1 MGVCLVLAASV
12 TSVIVSQQEKLLK
25 TMAFFTVNIPND
37 VVDEYNTM
45 KLKHT
50 WQYILLKLS
59 DDYKQLLI
67 TKKVEKMEVKDDATA
82 KQVYD
87 DFIQEF
93 EPNTCSYAIF
103 DFHFKE
109 GDGDRDKLIFL
120 SWCPNTSSIKQK
132 MTYSS
137 CREDIKKKL
146 IGIHAEIQ
154 ATDDD
159 ELSYS
164 TVKSKLVTGR

>member
-1 MGVCLVLAASV
+1 
-12 TSVIVSQQEKLLK
+12 
-25 TMAFFTVNIPND
+25 MAFFTVNIPNT

-50 WQYILLKLS
+50 YQYILLKLS

-67 TKKVEKMEVKDDATA
+67 TKTVPKIKVEDDATA

-87 DFIQEF
+87 EFIQEF
-93 EPNTCSYAIF
+93 EPKQCSYAIF
-103 DFHFKE
+103 DFHYKE
-109 GDGDRDKLIFL
+109 GEGDRDKLIFL
-120 SWCPNTSSIKQK
+120 SWCPNTASIKQK

-146 IGIHAEIQ
+146 IGISQEIQ